1 MQLLLQGLILLTESD
16 LYKRGGRGQS
26 KIMKGKLVLLVIVLS
41 QFYGLRHVNASQHK
55 HQASDCP
62 PWTTDTGNNTCHCD
76 NSLGGLVRC
85 HNNNKTVSLPFCYC
99 MAYSEYYNKTVV
111 GYCNFRCHVSHRD
124 PVRFKGQVRS
134 YRYKVY
140 NWTSNTSEL
149 NRYLCNDLNM
159 NRDGQLC
166 GHCMDGFAPP
176 VYSYSIDCIKCSNS
190 VFHNVLKYLAIAYL
204 PLTVFYMLAILFRF
218 SATSGAVNGF
228 IFTSQ
233 FLIGIG
239 QTFTTDDITN
249 RDFTFKAV
257 SSFYGIWNLDF
268 FRSLYTQFCIHPSMT
283 TLETLA
289 LEYGIAVYPLLLII
303 LTYISVRLHDRY
315 SVVVRLW
322 KPFYYCFMKIRNE
335 WDIKNSLI
343 EMFTTFLLLSYVK
356 ILNTS
361 FALLNPV
368 TLTDNH
374 GEQLP
379 QLYLKDDATVEYFG
393 RRHRPYA
400 ALALTMT
407 IVFNLFPL
415 LLLCLYPCKCFQK
428 FLYVCKLQNRTLR
441 TFMNMFQLMF
451 KTHPRDYRCFAAFY
465 LSLRIIP
472 MLLLLE
478 FKGGA
483 FLPLGGILMMVVAVL
498 ISILR
503 PYKVVWHNYVD
514 TILLAILAFTFLA
527 FPIWE
532 YVKEFVFN
540 DKDVKT
546 VYQTIL
552 PLFLAFHPLYG
563 VVLIIH
569 TFIPKRTLQTIT
581 KSCTTVYQRLTK
593 NNDST
598 TGPVPHRI
606 AHPSDSEYAPLLDTA
621 SHGVQIQ
628 HDYT

>member
-1 MQLLLQGLILLTESD
+1 
-16 LYKRGGRGQS
+16 
-26 KIMKGKLVLLVIVLS
+26 MKEKLVFYLLVIVLS
-41 QFYGLRHVNASQHK
+41 LFFGLRHVNANQDK
-55 HQASDCP
+55 HQASGCP

-76 NSLGGLVRC
+76 NSLDGLVQC

-124 PVRFKGQVRS
+124 PARFKGRARR

-159 NRDGQLC
+159 NRNGQLC

-176 VYSYSIDCIKCSNS
+176 VYAYRMDCIKCSNS
-190 VFHNVLKYLAIAYL
+190 VFHNALKYLAIAYL

-233 FLIGIG
+233 IALIGIG
-239 QTFTTDDITN
+239 QIFTTDNIKNIYTISILK
-249 RDFTFKAV
+249 TAT
-257 SSFYGIWNLDF
+257 SFYGIWNLDF
-268 FRSLYTQFCIHPSMT
+268 FRSLYTPFCIHPSMT

-343 EMFTTFLLLSYVK
+343 ETFTTFLLLSYVK

-361 FALLNPV
+361 FAILNPV
-368 TLTDNH
+368 ALTDNH

-400 ALALTMT
+400 ALALAMT

-428 FLYVCKLQNRTLR
+428 LLYVCKLQNRTLR

-465 LSLRIIP
+465 LLLRIIP
-472 MLLLLE
+472 MLLLLA

-483 FLPLGGILMMVVAVL
+483 FLPLGGILLMVVAVL

-514 TILLAILAFTFLA
+514 TILLAIFAFTLLA
-527 FPIWE
+527 FPIQM
-532 YVKEFVFN
+532 YVEEFVFN

-546 VYQTIL
+546 VYRVVL

-581 KSCTTVYQRLTK
+581 TSCTTVYQRLTK
-593 NNDST
+593 NNEST
-598 TGPVPHRI
+598 TGPVPHRL

-621 SHGVQIQ
+621 SHAVNSEQ
-628 HDYT
+628 T